1 MEMRSVEQQ
10 LTTGHEILSVERRQ
24 RVRRSPLALTCV
36 TLDECDVG
44 IVANI
49 SETGMR
55 VTSAQPLGGNCFS
68 QVSIRLPQLYGAIET
83 RAEIVWITASKK
95 EAGVQF
101 VDLPTE
107 VREQIRMWVSLARG
121 NREGPAKEE
130 HPRNVEDGFSRV
142 VPVAAMSPCL
152 ASGESVSPSRTLTEA
167 RRAELERMFPSENGA
182 THSRDMRASKIA
194 ASSEPVAEAAPD
206 AVSALGVIAREL
218 AFTNAFEDESA
229 LKAEAD
235 RNIDDSFVS
244 EAPTLRARLKTN
256 PLSPLVLEPSADCSV
271 PTAFRTESGDFGS
284 EIRTRRMWPVAA
296 LAIVLVVSFFALG
309 FMAGPVFLQNWMK
322 AQHPRDLSLEKL
334 SRVKA
339 PTTNFDLNN
348 QNAANAAATPRLS
361 VPASNQGAA
370 PELPARTAD
379 ENTSGNAAADES
391 ERGGSATSE
400 FAERI
405 NNGASGAN
413 TPGGSATST
422 SEPLVTQD
430 RPKSRSS
437 KKSTFSANSSD
448 NTDEIFDA
456 AAPSEPASGTR
467 PPNEKPHDAK
477 PTASEAREMTSEAPA
492 EEAPSSPAANAAV
505 TVPAPAKTPTA
516 TEAPSNSLGATDSAT
531 RATNSSTHQPAPGD
545 VPPTTA
551 PAAPAPATPPV
562 RTVGPAA
569 NAANAPQ
576 SFFPIVAPA
585 AGSAPRFLEL
595 PPERVM
601 DTVTVLIYSRQ
612 FVFVPG
618 QPGPESSHKPEKVQM
633 GERISN
639 IEPVYPAQA
648 AQKRMGGTVH
658 LRATIGKD
666 GAVESVKAIGGPTLL
681 IPAAIDAVRQ
691 WRYEP
696 TLLERQ
702 PIEMQ
707 EDITVEFRPLR

>member
-10 LTTGHEILSVERRQ
+10 LITGHEILSVERRQ

-36 TLDECDVG
+36 TLDETDVG

-55 VTSAQPLGGNCFS
+55 LTSAQPLGGNCFS
-68 QVSIRLPQLYGAIET
+68 QISIRLPQLYGAIET

-121 NREGPAKEE
+121 NREAQATNE

-142 VPVAAMSPCL
+142 VPVAAMSPCP

-182 THSRDMRASKIA
+182 TLSRDMRASKIA
-194 ASSEPVAEAAPD
+194 ALSEPVAEAAPD
-206 AVSALGVIAREL
+206 AVAAVGVIAPEL

-244 EAPTLRARLKTN
+244 EAPTLRAPLKTN
-256 PLSPLVLEPSADCSV
+256 PPSPLVLEPSADPSV
-271 PTAFRTESGDFGS
+271 PAPFRTESGDFGS

-296 LAIVLVVSFFALG
+296 LAIVLVVICFALG
-309 FMAGPVFLQNWMK
+309 FAAGPAFLQNWMK

-339 PTTNFDLNN
+339 PTTNADFGN
-348 QNAANAAATPRLS
+348 QDASNAAAPRLS

-379 ENTSGNAAADES
+379 ENTSGKAAPDES
-391 ERGGSATSE
+391 ARGGSATSE

-422 SEPLVTQD
+422 SEPLVPQD

-437 KKSTFSANSSD
+437 KKSTFPAISSD

-456 AAPSEPASGTR
+456 AAPSEPASGSH

-477 PTASEAREMTSEAPA
+477 PTASQAREMTAEAPA

-516 TEAPSNSLGATDSAT
+516 TEAPNSSLGATDSAT
-531 RATNSSTHQPAPGD
+531 RATNSSTHQPAPNA
-545 VPPTTA
+545 VEV
-551 PAAPAPATPPV
+551 PAPPVPVTPPV
-562 RTVGPAA
+562 RTGGPAA

-585 AGSAPRFLEL
+585 AGSAPRLLEL

-618 QPGPESSHKPEKVQM
+618 QPGPESSHKPEKVQI
-633 GERISN
+633 GERVSN

-666 GAVESVKAIGGPTLL
+666 GAVESVRSISGPTLL
-681 IPAAIDAVRQ
+681 IPAAIDAVQ
-691 WRYEP
+691 LWKYQP
-696 TLLERQ
+696 TLLEQQ

-707 EDITVEFRPLR
+707 EDITIEFRPLR